1 VNISIALL
9 GCGGWGKNLARNLNE
24 LGVLSLIVDPAPQA
38 AELAASL
45 DVEYSDDPE
54 CALQSTTINGVVIAT
69 PAPTHFAVAT
79 AALNAGK
86 AVFVEK
92 PIALSTDQ
100 GELLAQ
106 KALETGQVLMVGH
119 LLQYH
124 PMFIRLKQMIEN
136 GELGNVKYI
145 ASSRLNMGMI
155 RTEENVIWSFSPHDI
170 SMVLGIAGSLP
181 DKVSAIGAFALG
193 NNDVADIGTIHLSW
207 SNGLR
212 ADITS
217 SWLSPQKE
225 QKLVVVGDRAMAVF
239 SDTLPWEEKLTIY
252 RNKVINVDGRPKAIA
267 GVAELIEVP
276 KGEPLKMEMQH
287 FIECVASGAS
297 PRTDAME
304 ATRVLAVLQCAE
316 ESFACDNAWI
326 ATPDIA

>member
-1 VNISIALL
+1 MSNVAIALL

-38 AELAASL
+38 AELAASFG
-45 DVEYSDDPE
+45 VAYSDNPE
-54 CALQSTTINGVVIAT
+54 SALQNSTINGIVIAT
-69 PAPTHFAVAT
+69 PATTHFDVAT

-92 PIALSTDQ
+92 PIALSTEQ
-100 GELLAQ
+100 GEQLAQ
-106 KALETGQVLMVGH
+106 HAADTGQVLMVGH

-124 PMFIRLKQMIEN
+124 PIFMRLKEMIGN
-136 GELGNVKYI
+136 GELGNIKYL

-181 DKVSAIGAFALG
+181 DKVSAIGAFVLG
-193 NNDVADIGTIHLSW
+193 KEIADIGTVHLSW
-207 SNGLR
+207 ANGLR

-225 QKLVVVGDRAMAVF
+225 QKLVVVGDKAMAVF
-239 SDTLPWEEKLTIY
+239 SDTLVWEEKLTIY
-252 RNKVINVDGRPKAIA
+252 RNEVISVDGRPKAVA
-267 GVAELIEVP
+267 GVAEFVQVP

-287 FIECVASGAS
+287 FIDCVAGRAK
-297 PRTDAME
+297 PRTDAVE

-316 ESFACDNAWI
+316 ESLSRNNIWI
-326 ATPDIA
+326 ATPDLA